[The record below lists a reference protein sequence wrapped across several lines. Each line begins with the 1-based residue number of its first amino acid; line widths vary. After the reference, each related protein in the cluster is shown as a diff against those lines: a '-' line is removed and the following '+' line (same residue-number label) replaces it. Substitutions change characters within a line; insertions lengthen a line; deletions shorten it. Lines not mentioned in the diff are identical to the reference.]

1 MKTFYNMI
9 ALILGFINM
18 IGIITIMY
26 VFIN

>member
-9 ALILGFINM
+9 ALILGFVNM